1 MKKKLILVLL
11 FFITGCSSKLNFNN
25 EINRIKYNNNNIYY
39 QDYDTII
46 NDLNSIKW
54 NCVKNDNNYNE
65 SNLIIN
71 TKDSIMNFYFS
82 NNYYM
87 EYKNNNKYCY
97 TKNKKVLFLELNY
110 YCNHGRTTFINNFCK
125 CLTQFIPYTFR
136 HHR

>member
-82 NNYYM
+82 NNY
-87 EYKNNNKYCY
+87 
-97 TKNKKVLFLELNY
+97 F
-110 YCNHGRTTFINNFCK
+110 
-125 CLTQFIPYTFR
+125 
-136 HHR
+136 

>member
-46 NDLNSIKW
+46 NDLNSINW

-97 TKNKKVLFLELNY
+97 TKNKKVVKKLKNNLDNLINKYKNTDFIKLE
-110 YCNHGRTTFINNFCK
+110 
-125 CLTQFIPYTFR
+125 
-136 HHR
+136 